1 MPRVESL
8 KARQAQLGDE
18 QALLTSGLAAL
29 RDLLPADWTVQPAA
43 TPDGPLG
50 GGAGLLITIGEPL
63 GGFGRVV
70 VEAKQSFAPRD
81 AQTLLGGQLR
91 LLRRLDPYATVLVLA
106 PWLSPRTRALLREQ
120 KVGYLDLTGNVSL
133 ELDRPAVVI
142 RTAGA
147 ERDPSPTP
155 REKVS
160 LRGVRAGR
168 VVRLLADV
176 RPPYTTSAIAQGAGV
191 SVAHVSRV
199 LATLDREALIQRG
212 QRALVVDVDWPNLL
226 RRRSET
232 YRLYAANQ
240 AQGYISPTG
249 SHDLARRLPEE
260 PHLYRAVTGS
270 FGASQRAPVAA
281 PGQLTLYVIDPQ
293 ATAAALG
300 LLPADTGADTVLLQA
315 YDFVVLDRAAMVDG
329 LRVVAPTQLVLD
341 CLSGSGRMP
350 AEGEALLD
358 WMTGREA
365 EWRLPS
371 ITALPPRGQ
380 VAP

>member
-1 MPRVESL
+1 MGSPEVWQE
-8 KARQAQLGDE
+8 QVGDE
-18 QALLTSGLAAL
+18 EKLLTSGLAAL
-29 RDLLPADWTVQPAA
+29 RDLLPADWTTEPAA
-43 TPDGPLG
+43 TP
-50 GGAGLLITIGEPL
+50 GGALDGGADLLISIAEPH
-63 GGFGRVV
+63 GGVGQVV
-70 VEAKQSFAPRD
+70 VETRRSFAPRD

-91 LLRRLDPYATVLVLA
+91 LLRRLDPNATVLVLA
-106 PWLSPRTRALLREQ
+106 PWLSPRTRALLRGQ
-120 KVGYLDLTGNVSL
+120 QVGYLDLTGNVWL

-155 REKVS
+155 REAVS
-160 LRGVRAGR
+160 LRGVSAGR

-176 RPPYTTSAIAQGAGV
+176 QPPYTTSAIAEAAGV

-199 LATLDREALIQRG
+199 LATLDREALVQRG
-212 QRALVVDVDWPNLL
+212 RRALVVDVDWPHLL
-226 RRRSET
+226 RRRAET

-240 AQGYISPTG
+240 ALGYISPTG
-249 SHDLARRLPEE
+249 SHDLVRRLQEQPS
-260 PHLYRAVTGS
+260 HLYRAVTGS
-270 FGASQRAPVAA
+270 FAAAQRAPVAA
-281 PGQLTLYVIDPQ
+281 SGQLTLYVAAPQ
-293 ATAAALG
+293 ATAVALG

-315 YDFVVLDRAAMVDG
+315 YDFVVLDRTVMVDG

-358 WMTGREA
+358 WMTDREA

-371 ITALPPRGQ
+371 IAALPPRGQ